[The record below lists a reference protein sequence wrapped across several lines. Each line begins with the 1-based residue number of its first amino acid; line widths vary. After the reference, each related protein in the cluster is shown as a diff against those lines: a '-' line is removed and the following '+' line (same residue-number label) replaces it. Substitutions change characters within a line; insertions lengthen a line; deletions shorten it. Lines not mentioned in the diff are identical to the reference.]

1 MTKGSLL
8 VISLAGVLLLG
19 GCAGQPSA
27 APSTSTSSSTPSTS
41 ASPFPTDT
49 PTPPP
54 VDPDAPE
61 GQCQNENLSVDVQ
74 LGEGA
79 AGSRYSSIIF
89 TNTGSAEC
97 ALRGYPGVS
106 VVGHG
111 NGTQLGA
118 PADRTALPEG
128 GITTVQLAP
137 GGTAVAQLQET
148 NIGDGGGPLA
158 GECEE
163 EPGDGY
169 RIYPPH
175 SFDAVLVE
183 DAVPACANGT
193 VWMYVGVVTP
203 G

>member
-1 MTKGSLL
+1 MRKGLLL
-8 VISLAGVLLLG
+8 VPSVAGILLLSA
-19 GCAGQPSA
+19 CAGQPASP
-27 APSTSTSSSTPSTS
+27 PSTGTSSPSTS

-49 PTPPP
+49 PTAPP

-61 GQCQNENLSVDVQ
+61 GQCETANLAVDVQ
-74 LGEGA
+74 PGDAA
-79 AGSRYSSIIF
+79 AGSRYSTIVF
-89 TNTGSAEC
+89 TNTGTTEC

-106 VVGHG
+106 VTGHG

-118 PADRTALPEG
+118 PADRTPIPDG
-128 GITTVQLAP
+128 GIVTVQLAP
-137 GGTAVAQLQET
+137 GGTAVAQLQEA

-158 GECEE
+158 GDCEV

-183 DAVPACANGT
+183 DAVPACASGT
-193 VWMYVGVVTP
+193 VWMHVGVVTP
-203 G
+203 GA

>member
-1 MTKGSLL
+1 MRKG
-8 VISLAGVLLLG
+8 LLLSAPVASILLLS
-19 GCAGQPSA
+19 GCTGQPSSS
-27 APSTSTSSSTPSTS
+27 PSTDASSPSTS
-41 ASPFPTDT
+41 ASPVPTDT
-49 PTPPP
+49 PP

-61 GQCQNENLSVDVQ
+61 GQCETANLAVDVQ
-74 LGEGA
+74 LGEPA
-79 AGSRYSSIIF
+79 AGSRYSRIVF
-89 TNTGSAEC
+89 TNTGATEC

-106 VVGHG
+106 VTGHG

-118 PADRTALPEG
+118 PADRTPVPDG
-128 GITTVQLAP
+128 GIATVQLAP

-158 GECEE
+158 GECEV

-183 DAVPACANGT
+183 DAVPACASGT

-203 G
+203 GA